1 MAYGG
6 KNTRSSIAD
15 QITAAIEAD
24 MDIFFISNYRQRFLF
39 RATYYC

>member
-24 MDIFFISNYRQRFLF
+24 MDIFCHQQLQAEVSL
-39 RATYYC
+39 